1 MKKELLIWIAAVVA
15 ILSFFIYVVNK
26 IINIYE
32 GDMNERYKNKKC
44 SRQDY

>member
-15 ILSFFIYVVNK
+15 ILPFFIYVVNK
-26 IINIYE
+26 IINLYE
-32 GDMNERYKNKKC
+32 GDMNERYKNKKR

>member
-26 IINIYE
+26 IINLYE
-32 GDMNERYKNKKC
+32 GGIDERYKNKKR
-44 SRQDY
+44 S

>member
-26 IINIYE
+26 IIKLYE
-32 GDMNERYKNKKC
+32 GDINERYKNKKC
-44 SRQDY
+44 SREDY